1 MFVLL
6 NNCTEAG
13 ISDRHNIKIDH
24 NCTMEGH
31 FGFMLNTID
40 DDNRFPAGSN
50 NVSGKEFDS
59 VEEVEGYYHKYSYL
73 KGFSVRMDDLRRN
86 KQGLIAI
93 RGWVCSKE
101 GFREKNYDE
110 RPNRLREP
118 RGQTREGC
126 RAAMRFV
133 TEHSHNLTNAKH
145 TQFLRSHQIVK
156 EFNMPIMHSL
166 KSVGVKTSQVI
177 DHRDLQNI
185 IDAKRRTLFSDFDV
199 DAIING
205 MSCND
210 YQIFGDVLYF
220 DTTYKTN
227 AYRRPLVIFVNVNHH
242 NKPTVFG
249 FELLV
254 DETVETY
261 SWILKTFLSAMHG
274 KCLTLVVTNGNKSMR
289 KAIKAEMSGSVHQ
302 LCSWHLQQNA
312 QTNLG
317 DTDFTRAFSHCIV
330 AFMTKSEFETKWH
343 ASIDWFRLHGNAWV
357 TKMNSKCKHTQ
368 RSESINAYLNRFLSC
383 RLKLYKFMRQI
394 DRTIVRL
401 HHSKMKDDFDTLNEH
416 PILVTHL
423 ELLEKRH
430 AVELYTWGI
439 FQLVRDEIKEEAK
452 LSVCNF
458 VNSVEL
464 QTYTFRKFDGGNKT
478 WNYSRLGACQQCSCK
493 LFAANIPCRHTFGVM
508 KAQNM
513 HHIPHTLLKNAA
525 ESKVSFDGTSHDLIK
540 VARYV

>member
-1 MFVLL
+1 MLVTFLSTCSKNERLHQLKVAAIAYHNDLDYWLNNRERKTCPANALFKKGDQCLSFLPISSVRAMFVLL

-40 DDNRFPAGSN
+40 DDNRFPAG
-50 NVSGKEFDS
+50 VEDDPLKMLHRATMYQASGYAS
-59 VEEVEGYYHKYSYL
+59 VDRTK
-73 KGFSVRMDDLRRN
+73 K
-86 KQGLIAI
+86 
-93 RGWVCSKE
+93 
-101 GFREKNYDE
+101 
-110 RPNRLREP
+110 
-118 RGQTREGC
+118 
-126 RAAMRFV
+126 
-133 TEHSHNLTNAKH
+133 
-145 TQFLRSHQIVK
+145 
-156 EFNMPIMHSL
+156 
-166 KSVGVKTSQVI
+166 
-177 DHRDLQNI
+177 DLQNI

-199 DAIING
+199 DAIISYMTAKSELDTQFFYNYQLNEDG

-210 YQIFGDVLYF
+210 YRIFGDVLYF

-227 AYRRPLVIFVNVNHH
+227 AYRRPLVIFVKVNHH

-302 LCSWHLQQNA
+302 LYSWHLQQNA

-357 TKMNSKCKHTQ
+357 TKMNSKCKQ
-368 RSESINAYLNRFLSC
+368 
-383 RLKLYKFMRQI
+383 LKLYKFMRQI

-401 HHSKMKDDFDTLNEH
+401 HHSKIKDDFDTLNEH

-452 LSVCNF
+452 LSV
-458 VNSVEL
+458 
-464 QTYTFRKFDGGNKT
+464 R
-478 WNYSRLGACQQCSCK
+478 
-493 LFAANIPCRHTFGVM
+493 I
-508 KAQNM
+508 AQ
-513 HHIPHTLLKNAA
+513 H
-525 ESKVSFDGTSHDLIK
+525 
-540 VARYV
+540 